1 MTTIDEIVQEQEMST
16 VIALLEYYQKQLDL
30 SDYETDV
37 YVEHVRNIGMT
48 TPSEKAREEQ
58 EKEEVTNTSNKK
70 ESVDDKQS
78 LGTKIKSGISKL
90 INMIIN
96 GFKKI
101 ISKIMSIG
109 KSETKVTDMI
119 VNNPDACKEAGDKL
133 QQIAKSKVTQE
144 AATLTDVIAHNRF
157 KDLNKLSPAEKA
169 DLVRYYDKQ
178 QAAKKAAED
187 AAKDAAERKE
197 AISDA
202 VNSIKKFVPFGLLRN
217 IGIGAVIALCATLFI
232 LLYKRKTN
240 YQLPSVTDIGRSCV
254 ELNSQL
260 QKSMN
265 GNGLKNV
272 TINPKTKDYMTRVA
286 NWNKRYTKNEPEFES
301 KHSEF
306 ELTREQEKIFVDA
319 VYLAASA
326 KNDRFIGV
334 LQDSIGLLKQ
344 FNAVI
349 KKSNGIVVNHL
360 VDVSKQYANF
370 IIGINKAITVGS
382 DLIKNMGLSLQ
393 QIRGYQNQKERDY
406 KPSKAII

>member
-30 SDYETDV
+30 SEYETDV
-37 YVEHVRNIGMT
+37 YVEHVRGIGMT

-58 EKEEVTNTSNKK
+58 EKEEVTNTSNEK
-70 ESVDDKQS
+70 ESVNDKQS

-101 ISKIMSIG
+101 ISKIKSIG

-119 VNNPDACKEAGDKL
+119 VNNPDACKEAGEKL

-187 AAKDAAERKE
+187 AAKYAAERKE

-232 LLYKRKTN
+232 LIYKRKTN

-286 NWNKRYTKNEPEFES
+286 NWNKKYTKNEQEFES

-306 ELTREQEKIFVDA
+306 ELTREQEKTFVDA

-326 KNDRFIGV
+326 KNDRFISV

-393 QIRGYQNQKERDY
+393 QIRGYQNQKERNY